1 MLVIVLSWWSDRLCC
16 VERGEE
22 EEEAR
27 DGEGR
32 VGGGVG
38 KDVPWRRLRA
48 MTKRSGRGW
57 EDGCVEGGR
66 VTSGGG

>member
-1 MLVIVLSWWSDRLCC
+1 M
-16 VERGEE
+16 ERGEE

-38 KDVPWRRLRA
+38 KDVPWEEA
-48 MTKRSGRGW
+48 KGYDEKKWAGW

-66 VTSGGG
+66 VTSVGG